1 MRSALGDVDPEV
13 LADVQHRIDF
23 RSGTRHARRA
33 ELTLVPRGGSEVHV
47 ELEPLYHFY
56 MLGLGYGHPEWG
68 HGVFKGENALG
79 GEKFKL
85 SEVDETQL
93 PYQHIEAIVRARM
106 EGREGVGVL
115 EQLILGPQAR
125 YGFTELLDFAP

>member
-1 MRSALGDVDPEV
+1 MRSALGDVEPDRLV
-13 LADVQHRIDF
+13 DVQHRIEF

-33 ELTLVPRGGSEVHV
+33 ELTLVPLRGSEVHV
-47 ELEPLYHFY
+47 EIEPLYHFY

-85 SEVDETQL
+85 AEVDETQL
-93 PYQHIEAIVRARM
+93 PYQHIEAIVHARM

-125 YGFTELLDFAP
+125 YGFQELLDFAP